1 MQTLLIAYPW
11 NRLAFPHKEDS
22 ACVVMVASLIFI
34 AWACGAEECFF
45 EDTSQ
50 KAKQKEVEEGHL
62 TSI

>member
-1 MQTLLIAYPW
+1 MQTLHIAYPW

-22 ACVVMVASLIFI
+22 ACVVMVALLIFI
-34 AWACGAEECFF
+34 AWACGAEVCFF

-50 KAKQKEVEEGHL
+50 KAKKKEVEEGHL